1 MQIGSLSI
9 DENQT
14 SSDSAVLAMEP
25 ALDSHILPFSN
36 QHQTQNT
43 HCGDETE
50 MGLLLLL
57 LLLF

>member
-1 MQIGSLSI
+1 MQIASPSI

-36 QHQTQNT
+36 QHQT
-43 HCGDETE
+43 
-50 MGLLLLL
+50 
-57 LLLF
+57 